1 MADISISFGSTS
13 SEKRQLDK
21 DVSYSVSLSGTLRNE
36 TGVVDPTILVQANV
50 STIAGCN
57 YMSIP
62 AFHRYYFITEIK
74 SVSNGLCEVSG
85 HCDVLS
91 TYKAGIRTNRA
102 VIGRSAQEGN
112 WNLYLN
118 DPMMKVTNKSTIIT
132 KRGFRQFP
140 KDQFTML
147 MAILG

>member
-1 MADISISFGSTS
+1 MDEISISFGSTS

-21 DVSYSVSLSGTLRNE
+21 DVYYSVSFTGTLRNE

-112 WNLYLN
+112 WNLFLT
-118 DPMMKVTNKSTIIT
+118 DPMMKVTNKSSIIT
-132 KRGFRQFP
+132 RQGFKSFP
-140 KDQFTML
+140 KNQFSLMIVTM
-147 MAILG
+147 G

>member
-21 DVSYSVSLSGTLRNE
+21 DVSYSVSLTGTLRNE

-91 TYKAGIRTNRA
+91 TYKTGIRTNRA

-132 KRGFRQFP
+132 KKGFRQFP